1 MRGLLL
7 KLEPLIWLMFGQG
20 LLIGTMLL
28 TGWVL
33 VAGLGVPLGVVPAEA
48 LSYERAHMLGSSPIG
63 RLVLLGL
70 IALPMWKGVHH
81 IRHLCIDFGGAHRDA
96 VVAPLLY
103 LTASVG
109 SLLAVVAVVRL

>member
-1 MRGLLL
+1 MKGLLL
-7 KLEPLIWLMFGQG
+7 RFEPFIWLMFGQG

-33 VAGLGVPLGVVPAEA
+33 VAGLAVPLGLVPAEA
-48 LSYERAHMLGSSPIG
+48 LSYERAHMLGSNPIG
-63 RLVLLGL
+63 RVVLLAL

-81 IRHLCIDFGGAHRDA
+81 IRHLCIDFGGARRDA

-103 LTASVG
+103 GIACLG